1 VRLIINPSARGI
13 AVNASRETVTALRY
27 TKNRSLAE
35 AQLPAVEVRDL
46 FRSLRHEFDPLDL
59 EILERAL
66 DAAWAAVKDNSNDP
80 PADFDSDE
88 GLETILKRELIETAR
103 FNGVSD
109 PETLRD
115 LLLSRLGAG
124 CCA

>member
-1 VRLIINPSARGI
+1 M
-13 AVNASRETVTALRY
+13 TALLY
-27 TKNRSLAE
+27 TKNRGLAE
-35 AQLPAVEVRDL
+35 AQLPTVEVRDL
-46 FRSLRHEFDPLDL
+46 FRSFRHEFDPLDL

-66 DAAWAAVKDNSNDP
+66 DATWAAVKDNRYDP
-80 PADFDSDE
+80 PADFDSNE

-115 LLLSRLGAG
+115 LLLSRLAAG
-124 CCA
+124 CRA

>member
-1 VRLIINPSARGI
+1 M
-13 AVNASRETVTALRY
+13 
-27 TKNRSLAE
+27 
-35 AQLPAVEVRDL
+35 
-46 FRSLRHEFDPLDL
+46 FRSFRHEFDPLDL

-66 DAAWAAVKDNSNDP
+66 NATWAAVKDNRNDP
-80 PADFDSDE
+80 PADFDSNE

-115 LLLSRLGAG
+115 LLLSRLAAG
-124 CCA
+124 CRPAGAQVSASAKPRPGKLSETAR